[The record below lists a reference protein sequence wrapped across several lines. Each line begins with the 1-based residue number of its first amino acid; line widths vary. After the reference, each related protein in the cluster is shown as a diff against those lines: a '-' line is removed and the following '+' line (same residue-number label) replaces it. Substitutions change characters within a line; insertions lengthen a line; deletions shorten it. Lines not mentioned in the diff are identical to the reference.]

1 MSRILSAE
9 RIALVRIIQALVFEE
24 DMERIEHNN
33 WAWEAFERIL
43 ADRDVG
49 RLTGEI
55 TEASIADRLY
65 EADIPDPDLIIRTSG
80 EQRLSNFLLW
90 QAAYSELVFLDANWP
105 DFTRESMEA
114 ALAEYHRRDRRYGGT
129 RG

>member
-1 MSRILSAE
+1 MKHETKKL
-9 RIALVRIIQALVFEE
+9 L
-24 DMERIEHNN
+24 N
-33 WAWEAFERIL
+33 WA
-43 ADRDVG
+43 V
-49 RLTGEI
+49 
-55 TEASIADRLY
+55 
-65 EADIPDPDLIIRTSG
+65 DLEEKTLEQARRTS
-80 EQRLSNFLLW
+80 RLPFIAGHVALMPDAHWGLGATIGSVLPTDCNFLLW